1 MWEFMSKIVESSGV
15 SGVLIVLAFI
25 LVIII
30 IRQEKNLKS
39 NLIDLTKEVVESTSS
54 SLTTMNENLIDI
66 IESLNELTLLYAKLS
81 NEKSKEEDV
90 QWFY

>member
-1 MWEFMSKIVESSGV
+1 MSKIVESSGV

-39 NLIDLTKEVVESTSS
+39 ILVNLTKEVVESTSS
-54 SLTTMNENLIDI
+54 SLTAMNENLIGI
-66 IESLNELTLLYAKLS
+66 IESLNQLTLLYAKLS
-81 NEKSKEEDV
+81 KEKSEREET
-90 QWFY
+90 

>member
-39 NLIDLTKEVVESTSS
+39 NLVNLTKEVVGSTSS
-54 SLTTMNENLIDI
+54 SLTAMNENLIGI
-66 IESLNELTLLYAKLS
+66 IESLNQLTLLYAKLS
-81 NEKSKEEDV
+81 KEKSEREET
-90 QWFY
+90 

>member
-90 QWFY
+90 Q

>member
-39 NLIDLTKEVVESTSS
+39 NLVNLTKEVVESTAS
-54 SLTTMNENLIDI
+54 SLTAMNENLIGI

-81 NEKSKEEDV
+81 NEKSEREET
-90 QWFY
+90 

>member
-25 LVIII
+25 LV
-30 IRQEKNLKS
+30 
-39 NLIDLTKEVVESTSS
+39 
-54 SLTTMNENLIDI
+54 TTMNENLIDI

-90 QWFY
+90 Q

>member
-1 MWEFMSKIVESSGV
+1 MWEFMCKVVESSGV

-25 LVIII
+25 LVIVI
-30 IRQEKNLKS
+30 IRQEKNLKA
-39 NLIDLTKEVVESTSS
+39 NLIELTKDVVENTSS
-54 SLTTMNENLIDI
+54 SLTNMNENLLSI

-90 QWFY
+90 Q

>member
-39 NLIDLTKEVVESTSS
+39 NLVNLTKEVVESTSS
-54 SLTTMNENLIDI
+54 SLTAMNENLIGI
-66 IESLNELTLLYAKLS
+66 IESLNQLTLLYAKLS
-81 NEKSKEEDV
+81 NEKSEREET
-90 QWFY
+90 